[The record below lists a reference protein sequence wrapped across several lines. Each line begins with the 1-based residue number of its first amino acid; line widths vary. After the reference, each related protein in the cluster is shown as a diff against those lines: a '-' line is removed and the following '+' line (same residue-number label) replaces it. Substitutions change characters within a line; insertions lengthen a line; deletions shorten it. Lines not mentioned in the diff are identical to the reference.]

1 MKKLIVILTL
11 VITSL
16 LYAAQDSYYVIKIK
30 CCSWDKCYVVTN
42 TTFDALNK
50 AVHFKSKEEAKK
62 FIKKLSPTLKNMN
75 PKIKFIEE

>member
-16 LYAAQDSYYVIKIK
+16 LYAAEDSYYVIKIK

-42 TTFDALNK
+42 TTFDSLTK
-50 AVHFKSKEEAKK
+50 AIHFETKKEAKK
-62 FIKKLSPTLKNMN
+62 FIKKLSPTLKNKN